1 MHPYHKRD
9 NKSKSISQPAND
21 FSNRLTYL
29 TRPYS
34 YTRPARYTVPRP
46 LPPFQHLFILLST
59 PSRYDRSRS
68 SGVVVEWPFNPNILG
83 TVYRTTWRHKNI
95 TFFFVTAVIICLAD
109 VEIKRR
115 LRYARVTFRTVSC
128 HGGGRYVLH
137 CCAAITLRCSSFL
150 EALTI
155 HSLCSN
161 PIRSARC
168 LSLCCSA
175 TRSGHPLD
183 FS

>member
-83 TVYRTTWRHKNI
+83 TVYHTTWRHKNI
-95 TFFFVTAVIICLAD
+95 TLFFVTAVIICLGD
-109 VEIKRR
+109 MEIKTKAA
-115 LRYARVTFRTVSC
+115 LCSSYIPDCIVSW
-128 HGGGRYVLH
+128 GGRCVLH